1 MKQSVAQLIAAFS
14 EKGAVLNGLKTLV
27 QQEQGFLAA
36 LDLTGLEENQQEM
49 AEAMERLARLS
60 DKCKGLM
67 LSLGAELG
75 LADSSTLSPIIARLA
90 HPEQQALREAQA
102 SISAGSKAL
111 GSALTLN
118 QGLLQDSLKV
128 VERSVSFFNRL
139 FNPNDTYG
147 MAGSLVARRGGSR
160 FVCKEA

>member
-14 EKGAVLNGLKTLV
+14 EKGTVLKRLETLV
-27 QQEQGFLAA
+27 QQEQGLLAA
-36 LDLTGLEENQQEM
+36 LDLAGLEQNQQEM
-49 AEAMERLARLS
+49 AEVMERLARLS
-60 DKCKGLM
+60 DSCKGLM
-67 LSLGAELG
+67 VAIGAELG

-90 HPEQQALREAQA
+90 PPEQQALSEAQA
-102 SISAGSKAL
+102 SIAAGSKAL

-118 QGLLQDSLKV
+118 QGLLEDSLQV